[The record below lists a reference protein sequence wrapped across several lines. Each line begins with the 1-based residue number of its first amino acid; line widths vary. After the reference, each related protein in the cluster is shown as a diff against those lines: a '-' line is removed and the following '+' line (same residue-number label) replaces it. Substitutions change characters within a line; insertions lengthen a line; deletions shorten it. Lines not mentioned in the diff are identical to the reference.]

1 MITIVVGTNRRRS
14 KSRQVALFYQ
24 KLLSNL
30 NAESQILDIAELPDD
45 FIRTALYEN
54 NGKNESFNAYRQMM
68 KDSDKYVFIVPEY
81 NGSFPG
87 ALKVFIDGL
96 GYPSELLHK
105 KAALVGISDGVQGS
119 ALALSHLNDIFN
131 YLGMN
136 VLAQRVKIPFMK
148 KNFLE
153 GEVKDALIDKLIRE
167 QAELLVKF

>member
-14 KSRQVALFYQ
+14 KSKQVAIFYQ
-24 KLLSNL
+24 KMLSNL

-54 NGKNESFNAYRQMM
+54 NGKNESFNAYRQMI

-153 GEVKDALIDKLIRE
+153 GEIKDTLINQLIHE
-167 QAELLVKF
+167 QAELLVRF

>member
-1 MITIVVGTNRRRS
+1 MITIIVGTNRRRS
-14 KSRQVALFYQ
+14 RSKEVAVFYQ
-24 KLLSNL
+24 KLLADL
-30 NAESQILDIAELPDD
+30 QVESQILDIAELPDD

-54 NGKNESFNAYRQMM
+54 NGKNESFNVYRQQM
-68 KDSDKYVFIVPEY
+68 KEADKYVFIVPEY

-105 KAALVGISDGVQGS
+105 KAALVGISDGVQGG
-119 ALALSHLNDIFN
+119 ALALSHLIDIFN

-136 VLAQRVKIPFMK
+136 TLAQRVKIPFMK
-148 KNFLE
+148 KNFIDSE
-153 GEVKDALIDKLIRE
+153 IKDKLINQLIHE

>member
-1 MITIVVGTNRRRS
+1 MITIIVGTNRRRS
-14 KSRQVALFYQ
+14 KSKQVALFYQ
-24 KLLSNL
+24 NLLANL
-30 NAESQILDIAELPDD
+30 GEESQILDIAELPDD
-45 FIRTALYEN
+45 FIRSALYEN
-54 NGKNESFNAYRQMM
+54 NGKNPDFNIYKQMM
-68 KDSDKYVFIVPEY
+68 KESDKYVFVVPEY

-105 KAALVGISDGVQGS
+105 KGALVGISDGVQGS
-119 ALALSHLNDIFN
+119 ALALSHLNDICN

-136 VLAQRVKIPFMK
+136 VLAQRVKIPLMK

-153 GEVKDALIDKLIRE
+153 GQIQDPLINKLIQE

>member
-14 KSRQVALFYQ
+14 KSKQVAIFYQ
-24 KLLSNL
+24 KILEKL
-30 NAESQILDIAELPDD
+30 NVESQILDIAELPDD

-54 NGKNESFNAYRQMM
+54 NGKNESFNIYRQMM
-68 KDSDKYVFIVPEY
+68 KESEKYVFIVPEY

-105 KAALVGISDGVQGS
+105 KAALVGISDGVQGA
-119 ALALSHLNDIFN
+119 ALALSHLIDIFN

-153 GEVKDALIDKLIRE
+153 DEIKDPLINQLIHE